1 MQQYIVAKRTLAVT
15 TQRCQ
20 QYTLHCCQQ
29 CTISVTVHRCKRY
42 IVTKTPSTGLRHPS
56 LEEGAGKR
64 CSECDCY
71 LHSALFR
78 YTGSNS
84 TLLRHTVANSTL
96 LVLQYTVAN
105 STLLPPLLPTVHISV
120 HWCQQY
126 TLFSA
131 LFSTIHVTVHY
142 CRQYTVIA
150 HFYSTPLP
158 KVHCCAEMTGPPPT
172 LKSRS
177 DIAPQQA
184 IVLSADDAIFCPF

>member
-1 MQQYIVAKRTLAVT
+1 MKQLSFHLVHLQNKSFQSDQLFHTHRVFQLRLISVQQYIVAKRTLAVT

-20 QYTLHCCQQ
+20 LYTLHCCQQ

-78 YTGSNS
+78 YTGANS
-84 TLLRHTVANSTL
+84 TLLQHTVANSTL

-120 HWCQQY
+120 HWC
-126 TLFSA
+126 
-131 LFSTIHVTVHY
+131 
-142 CRQYTVIA
+142 
-150 HFYSTPLP
+150 
-158 KVHCCAEMTGPPPT
+158 
-172 LKSRS
+172 
-177 DIAPQQA
+177 
-184 IVLSADDAIFCPF
+184 